1 MNPLPHDPALPQLRL
16 ALDAELMRQ
25 HWSGVLAPRRWTVR
39 QCRVDR
45 VKYRPGHNLAVSYRL
60 TLQDPAGGAPREQI
74 VAARFCR
81 DGDSARRASKAA
93 TRLEAGSRGRELAS
107 VAGPAL
113 THDAALDMVAHW
125 WPHDAKLAAARSLGA
140 DQASTMQARWLPEV
154 LAQAGERGTLRAAT
168 LELVQ
173 VVPEHRCTVRARLDL
188 GDGRSL
194 VVYGKADAE
203 GPGERRHSVMA
214 ALWCSSAQRA
224 GRLST
229 PRPLLWQPDSGLHWQ
244 LGMPGRPLAAAGTG
258 APGTPGAASGAA
270 HAGPA
275 IDGAPAGVVGVG
287 DALSAGRLVASLHGT
302 RAPAPSLDPDHLRRR
317 PLQVAAL
324 LTPVLPAHAQ
334 RLQRLALNLAR
345 GPRDAGAAVTLH
357 GDLHPGNLL
366 RDDDGRLH
374 LIDLDGATLGPALL
388 DLGDWIAETH
398 YRALWHGQSP
408 DRAQASILAFIDG
421 YARAGAPRPRAAD
434 LAWAAAW
441 QLLCRRLWRCCVNL
455 KPGRFALVSPLLSL
469 AETLAA
475 QAVDK
480 GSASAGSPL
489 RAGRAT
495 VGTPVAAAVAVATTA
510 SAGPT

>member
-1 MNPLPHDPALPQLRL
+1 
-16 ALDAELMRQ
+16 
-25 HWSGVLAPRRWTVR
+25 
-39 QCRVDR
+39 
-45 VKYRPGHNLAVSYRL
+45 
-60 TLQDPAGGAPREQI
+60 
-74 VAARFCR
+74 
-81 DGDSARRASKAA
+81 
-93 TRLEAGSRGRELAS
+93 
-107 VAGPAL
+107 
-113 THDAALDMVAHW
+113 
-125 WPHDAKLAAARSLGA
+125 
-140 DQASTMQARWLPEV
+140 
-154 LAQAGERGTLRAAT
+154 
-168 LELVQ
+168 
-173 VVPEHRCTVRARLDL
+173 
-188 GDGRSL
+188 
-194 VVYGKADAE
+194 
-203 GPGERRHSVMA
+203 MA

-229 PRPLLWQPDSGLHWQ
+229 SRPLLWQPESGLHWQ
-244 LGMPGRPLAAAGTG
+244 LGMPGRPLAAAATGT
-258 APGTPGAASGAA
+258 SGATA
-270 HAGPA
+270 DTAPVDTATGGASAGLV
-275 IDGAPAGVVGVG
+275 DVG
-287 DALSAGRLVASLHGT
+287 DALSAGRLVAALHGT
-302 RAPAPSLDPDHLRRR
+302 RTPAPELDPDHLRRR

-334 RLQRLALNLAR
+334 RLQRLALSLAR

-398 YRALWHGQSP
+398 YRALWHRASP

-475 QAVDK
+475 QAADK

-495 VGTPVAAAVAVATTA
+495 VGTPVAAAAAAAVAVATTA
-510 SAGPT
+510 PAGPT